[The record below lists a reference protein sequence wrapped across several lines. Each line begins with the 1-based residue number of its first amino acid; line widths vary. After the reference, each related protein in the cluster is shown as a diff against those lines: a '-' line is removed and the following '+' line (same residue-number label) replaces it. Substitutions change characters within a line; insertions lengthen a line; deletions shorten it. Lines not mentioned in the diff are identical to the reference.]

1 MIVLI
6 ILARCVH
13 MSSLTVLLFVLLGV
27 VSVVELLVLP
37 LAMACDDGMCD
48 RDDDE
53 SAEDW

>member
-1 MIVLI
+1 MI
-6 ILARCVH
+6 ILATCVH
-13 MSSLTVLLFVLLGV
+13 MSSRTVLLFVLLGV

-48 RDDDE
+48 RDDEE